1 MNMVSRL
8 MEDYNSTYD
17 LSNMPNAYDI
27 QSNLEEVYVK
37 ESPFSFWDRLG
48 LAHSQTWRAIFA
60 QYWLP

>member
-48 LAHSQTWRAIFA
+48 LAHS
-60 QYWLP
+60 